1 MSESTTSRGCSS
13 LTEQFGVRL
22 SVAIHLLC
30 KVACLREHIC
40 PLVHCTACIW
50 VVLQV
55 GIVRQVETAAVK
67 ASEKSRGPF
76 QRQLT
81 ASYTAA
87 TIEAGERADVG
98 EPAAAPSGNGWSSA
112 GLCAHLLVVIEGDAK
127 SSGGTADLLCHMLC
141 HMLCFEEFAVC
152 SMGH

>member
-1 MSESTTSRGCSS
+1 M
-13 LTEQFGVRL
+13 
-22 SVAIHLLC
+22 
-30 KVACLREHIC
+30 
-40 PLVHCTACIW
+40 
-50 VVLQV
+50 LQV

-81 ASYTAA
+81 ASYTSA

-112 GLCAHLLVVIEGDAK
+112 GLCAHLLVITEGDAK
-127 SSGGTADLLCHMLC
+127 STGVPADLLCHVHCYEDSVACSTTHLYLRTSSFVTC
-141 HMLCFEEFAVC
+141 FTAFKVRHMAATTLHTVLSHVQCEHAVA
-152 SMGH
+152 SSVQLEK